1 MHRARKRFG
10 QHFLHDQSVIEA
22 ILRALDPRPGEDL
35 LEIGPGQGALTY
47 PLLQR
52 CDKLIAIELDRDLV
66 PVLGKQGAGYGD
78 LEIINADILEF
89 ELSSIPGDRSFRVLG
104 NLPYNISTPLM
115 FHLLESVE
123 LIQDMHF
130 MVQKEVALRIVAHPG
145 EPNYGRLSVMLQYQ
159 CHCQYLLDVAPS
171 SFNPP
176 PRVDSAVIRMI
187 PLSRPEHDVG
197 DYKNFSRIVQTA
209 FSQRRKT
216 ISNSLKSM
224 LDRKT
229 IISCEID
236 PGLRAENLGIADF
249 ASLSRAIKS

>member
-1 MHRARKRFG
+1 MHQARKRFG
-10 QHFLHDQSVIEA
+10 QHFLHDQNVIEA
-22 ILRALDPRPGEDL
+22 ILRVIDPHPGENL

-66 PVLGKQGAGYGD
+66 PVLSRQAKNFGS

-89 ELSSIPGDRSFRVLG
+89 ELSSIPGDKTFRVLG

-115 FHLLESVE
+115 FHLLDSVQ

-130 MVQKEVALRIVAHPG
+130 MVQKEVALRIVAKTG

-159 CHCQYLLDVAPS
+159 CNCQYLLDVAPS

-176 PRVDSAVIRMI
+176 PRVDSAVIRMV
-187 PLSRPEHDVG
+187 PFDSPEYDIG
-197 DYKNFSRIVQTA
+197 DYKKFSSIVQTA

-216 ISNSLKSM
+216 ISNSLKSL

-229 IISCEID
+229 IIACEID
-236 PGLRAENLGIADF
+236 PGLRAENLSVADF
-249 ASLSRAIKS
+249 ARLSRAFKS

>member
-1 MHRARKRFG
+1 MHQARKRFG

-22 ILRALDPRPGEDL
+22 ILRAIDPYPGENL

-66 PVLGKQGAGYGD
+66 PVLSRQAKNFGR

-89 ELSSIPGDRSFRVLG
+89 ELSSIPGDKTFRVLG

-115 FHLLESVE
+115 FHLLDSVQ

-130 MVQKEVALRIVAHPG
+130 MVQKEVALRIVAKTG
-145 EPNYGRLSVMLQYQ
+145 QPNYGRLSVMLQYQ
-159 CHCQYLLDVAPS
+159 CNCQYLLDVAPS
-171 SFNPP
+171 SFKPP
-176 PRVDSAVIRMI
+176 PRVDSAVIRMV
-187 PLSRPEHDVG
+187 PFDSPEYDVG
-197 DYKNFSRIVQTA
+197 DYKNFSSIVQTA

-216 ISNSLKSM
+216 ISNSLKSV

-229 IISCEID
+229 IIACEID
-236 PGLRAENLGIADF
+236 PGLRAENLSVADF
-249 ASLSRAIKS
+249 ARLSRAFKS

>member
-1 MHRARKRFG
+1 MHQARKRFG

-22 ILRALDPRPGEDL
+22 ILRVIDPRPGENL

-52 CDKLIAIELDRDLV
+52 CDQLIAIELDRDLV
-66 PVLGKQGAGYGD
+66 PILCKQAENLGR

-89 ELSSIPGDRSFRVLG
+89 ELSSIPGGKTYRVLG

-115 FHLLESVE
+115 FHLLDSVAQ
-123 LIQDMHF
+123 IQDMHF
-130 MVQKEVALRIVAHPG
+130 MVQKEVALRIVANPG

-159 CHCQYLLDVAPS
+159 CDCHYLLDVAPS
-171 SFNPP
+171 SFKPP
-176 PRVDSAVIRMI
+176 PRVDSAVIRMV
-187 PLSRPEHDVG
+187 PFSEPEYDVG
-197 DYKNFSRIVQTA
+197 DYKHFSNIVQAA
-209 FSQRRKT
+209 FGQRRKT
-216 ISNSLKSM
+216 ISNSLKSV

-229 IISCEID
+229 IVACEID

-249 ASLSRAIKS
+249 ARLSRAFGS

>member
-1 MHRARKRFG
+1 MHQARKRFG
-10 QHFLHDQSVIEA
+10 QHFLHDQNVIEA
-22 ILRALDPRPGEDL
+22 ILRVIDPHPGENL

-66 PVLGKQGAGYGD
+66 PVLSRQAKNFGS

-89 ELSSIPGDRSFRVLG
+89 ELSSIPGDKTFRVLG

-115 FHLLESVE
+115 FHLLDSVQ

-130 MVQKEVALRIVAHPG
+130 MVQKEVALRIVAKTG

-159 CHCQYLLDVAPS
+159 CNCQYLLDVAPS

-176 PRVDSAVIRMI
+176 PRVDSAVIRMV
-187 PLSRPEHDVG
+187 PFDSPEYDIG
-197 DYKNFSRIVQTA
+197 DYKNFSSIVQTA

-216 ISNSLKSM
+216 ISNSLKSV

-229 IISCEID
+229 IIACEID
-236 PGLRAENLGIADF
+236 PGLRAENLSVADF
-249 ASLSRAIKS
+249 ARLSRAFKS